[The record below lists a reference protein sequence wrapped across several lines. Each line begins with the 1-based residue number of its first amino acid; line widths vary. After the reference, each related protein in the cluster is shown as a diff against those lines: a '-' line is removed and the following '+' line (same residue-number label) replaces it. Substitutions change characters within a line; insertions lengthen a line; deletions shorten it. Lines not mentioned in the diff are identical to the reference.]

1 MTKIVG
7 EAWGSRRTKRPSAA
21 AELGANG
28 EVVGDGAM
36 DNNGGRIDQGA
47 KLDDGDGLRAALELL
62 ERGRRLRPAAKPSG
76 SGAVFCCDNGGGLT
90 RLVGGQCQPCPF
102 RLFIRTGAGIEA
114 P

>member
-1 MTKIVG
+1 MKIAG

-76 SGAVFCCDNGGGLT
+76 SGAVFCCDNGGD
-90 RLVGGQCQPCPF
+90 
-102 RLFIRTGAGIEA
+102 
-114 P
+114 